1 MESILDKIRGKL
13 SLDVLIG
20 WYKREV
26 LKDEYLA
33 PDKAAMLYQLGKLE
47 EVFNRDNVEAT
58 RYYLLAFKQDP
69 AFALPAISAGSILCS
84 TESFERLLHLYGA
97 AIENVTEPALKS
109 AVIMFLIEALVST
122 GQDKEAMEHLLDLE
136 EMGKYPVHSLVL
148 QEWQHL
154 RSGNEEE
161 LRQVI
166 EKWKVVSENPYVRSQ
181 LCLELARENEKQGN
195 AGLALELL
203 REAAYNGRDYFPTM
217 PEIISA
223 GVRKGELAWLEEMI
237 IDDIDALAQG
247 GDPSSRFLL
256 VEPASSEEAAV
267 MLANFLSIFSSVKK
281 ERLAEDT
288 RIRIYEIVSAAMSA
302 EKFPDCPPLLIEYAR
317 QLGDKEVTAQLIEH
331 YLQQPIEPT
340 EKAWLYWNLVK
351 ADLQGGRTGKAI
363 ESIKEIKNLGF
374 SSSLID
380 SLVPLLHLSLD
391 ERDEMMAYMESL
403 SGEERQDVV
412 TDAIISDLRWFFRGD
427 LESVAKT
434 MSSYE
439 SFSYGMED
447 LAHVAAIESGN
458 SFLKEKALETKIS
471 QEGGGSELSR
481 VERIRLHA
489 FDKPDM
495 KKFAAAS
502 LDFTPSSRPLAV
514 WGALIGLWKLF
525 ESGDEENAT
534 TCLRNAAA
542 NITSN
547 AFSPFIFNQWARSL
561 LGVSVMDE
569 EKGTIPAD
577 EALRGSLGYHT
588 ILSLASRP
596 EGASM
601 AAAWAREQL
610 SELETSPYRPEYI
623 VHVAR
628 SAAKSCDNPE
638 LAAKIN
644 ENLFSSAAVAEH
656 FPNMAMYLALR
667 DGNLEKTL
675 GILDE
680 ANAAHNVA
688 EYEIEH
694 QAPLNTMSAL
704 HALFIEKDF
713 SKVIDILTQ
722 NLAAG
727 GLHSESMFM
736 FMFALPLAMKWDEW
750 IALWSSRKVG
760 PSDEKQGKYETDMD
774 RACMVAGLAL
784 TGEIDHANTFAERIL
799 SIRKG
804 DPASLVVKL
813 YCDLKGNNRKGFT
826 QALRHIGI
834 WMGDAPS
841 RGRISFHVNL
851 LESMEGREESRDV
864 GMVVPDI
871 VNMDFNIASVVEGG
885 LINLTGDVIASSLA
899 QLGKVTDKAHKSAGL
914 LELGEF
920 LESVEEPKHAMK
932 AFEEAL
938 DTDFNDIGAVFGLI
952 RTARALGEDLLLAR
966 ALERLGRM
974 TTDPKKAAE
983 RLVEAGSCYGDAG
996 ARDDKVLGCYEKAF
1010 ELDPSN
1016 DKSFLGMT
1024 EAIEKKGD
1032 LPHLIS
1038 LIERRV
1044 GTISEYRE
1052 LQVLLMKL
1060 ATLKRKAKD
1069 LPGAL
1074 EAVEDLLLITPENAS
1089 DKETALRLKMELLI
1103 NLKKVDQAFQVGS
1116 QLAAEAKDR
1125 KVRRGIIQKCINLA
1139 FQKLNVPEKGLA
1151 FCIKLIED
1159 GDVDKDFVNKTLRI
1173 ALKLGKWDEA
1183 AEIQDKIAET
1193 AATGKEKAV
1202 ALLKKAEIY
1211 LRYAKNL
1218 DKAEEVYKGILKGDP
1233 ARWEVLTRWQA
1244 ARGAKKITG
1253 DELAEYM
1260 DAAYEVLQDDPVNL
1274 DVINTLIRSNRI
1286 LMNTAASR
1294 YYESFLSVLSG
1305 KGAKK
1310 IPSPPGMRPS
1320 LMLAGRTP
1328 TGVLDAE
1335 DIELFYHPD
1344 ERMKLIGDVVR
1355 ALGDETMLG
1364 FLTKEGMIDAEGEI
1378 SPEGTSPV
1386 LKYVRAWGNV
1396 FGIDETPVF
1405 RSSIGEDELFVHPDH
1420 ADGVTVGALGVI
1432 PLMQKA
1438 SFGLGYNLFCLSQQF
1453 RLVPMLEEKKLIG
1466 LIVASISKYGKF
1478 GIEMKDDAG
1487 FEEILSGP
1495 AGDAVVLPL
1504 TSLLEDADLL
1514 TVEDVEEWYDTVVR
1528 GALQVGYLVVGKIE
1542 GLVAYARPDI
1552 QDLDKMPP
1560 EDIAALFGEN
1570 ERLKDVLRFALSR
1583 RYELMRAAVGLE
1595 L

>member
-1 MESILDKIRGKL
+1 MVALLDKIREKL

-33 PDKAAMLYQLGKLE
+33 PDKAALLFQLGKLE
-47 EVFNRDNVEAT
+47 EIFNRDNVEAT

-69 AFALPAISAGSILCS
+69 TFALPVISAGSILCS

-97 AIENVTEPALKS
+97 AIENVTDPALKS
-109 AVIMFLIEALVST
+109 AFIMFLVEALVSM
-122 GQDKEAMEHLLDLE
+122 GQDKQAMEYLLDLE
-136 EMGKYPVHSLVL
+136 GMGKYPVHSLVL
-148 QEWQHL
+148 QEWQHHV
-154 RSGNEEE
+154 SGSEDN
-161 LRQVI
+161 LRQIV

-195 AGLALELL
+195 ADLARELL
-203 REAAYNGRDYFPTM
+203 REAAYNGRDFFPTM
-217 PEIISA
+217 LEIICT
-223 GVRKGELAWLEEMI
+223 GVRRGEFAWLEEMI

-247 GDPSSRFLL
+247 GDPASRFLL
-256 VEPASSEEAAV
+256 VKPASTEEAAV
-267 MLANFLSIFSSVKK
+267 LLAGFLSTFSAVKS
-281 ERLAEDT
+281 ERLTEDT
-288 RIRIYEIVSAAMSA
+288 RVRIYETVNAAMSA

-317 QLGDKEVTAQLIEH
+317 QLSDKEITAQLIEH
-331 YLQQPIEPT
+331 YLRQPIEPI

-391 ERDEMMAYMESL
+391 ERDEMMAYMESI
-403 SGEERQDVV
+403 SREERQDVV
-412 TDAIISDLRWFFRGD
+412 VDAILSDLRWFFRGD
-427 LESVAKT
+427 LASVAKT
-434 MSSYE
+434 LSSYE
-439 SFSYGMED
+439 TFSYGMED
-447 LAHVAAIESGN
+447 IAHVAAIESGD

-471 QEGGGSELSR
+471 KEGGDSALSR

-489 FDKPDM
+489 FEKPDRE
-495 KKFAAAS
+495 KFAAAF
-502 LDFTPSSRPLAV
+502 LDFTPSSKPLAV
-514 WGALIGLWKLF
+514 WGALVGLWKLF
-525 ESGDEENAT
+525 EAGGGEKAASH
-534 TCLRNAAA
+534 LRNAAA

-561 LGVSVMDE
+561 LGVSVLE
-569 EKGTIPAD
+569 EDKAKIPGD

-601 AAAWAREQL
+601 VAEWAQEQL
-610 SELETSPYRPEYI
+610 SELETSPYSPEFV
-623 VHVAR
+623 VHAAR
-628 SAAKSCDNPE
+628 SAAKSSDDPE
-638 LAAKIN
+638 LAAKIQKA
-644 ENLFSSAAVAEH
+644 LFASAAVTEH
-656 FPNMAMYLALR
+656 FPNMAMYLALKEG
-667 DGNLEKTL
+667 DLEKIL
-675 GILDE
+675 GILDQ
-680 ANAAHNVA
+680 ANAAHDVA
-688 EYEIEH
+688 DYDMEH

-713 SKVIDILTQ
+713 SRVIDILAQ

-727 GLHSESMFM
+727 GLHSDSMFL
-736 FMFALPLAMKWDEW
+736 FLFSLPLAMKWEEW
-750 IALWSSRKVG
+750 VALWSSRKVG
-760 PSDEKQGKYETDMD
+760 PADETQGKYETDVD
-774 RACMVAGLAL
+774 RACMIAGLAL
-784 TGEIDHANTFAERIL
+784 TGETDHANTFAERIL

-813 YCDLKGNNRKGFT
+813 YCELKSNNRKGFT

-834 WMGDAPS
+834 WMGVSPS
-841 RGRISFHVNL
+841 RGRVSFHVNL
-851 LESMEGREESRDV
+851 LESMEGREEPRDV
-864 GMVVPDI
+864 GMVMPDI
-871 VNMDFNIASVVEGG
+871 VNMDFNIATVVEGG
-885 LINLTGDVIASSLA
+885 LINLTADVIASSLA
-899 QLGKVTDKAHKSAGL
+899 QLGKLPDKAYKSAGL

-938 DTDFNDIGAVFGLI
+938 DTDPNDIGAVFGLI
-952 RTARALGEDLLLAR
+952 RTARALGENMLLAR
-966 ALERLGRM
+966 ALERLGLM
-974 TTDPKKAAE
+974 TSDSKKAAE
-983 RLVEAGSCYGDAG
+983 KLVEAGSRYSEAG
-996 ARDDKVLGCYEKAF
+996 AKDDRVLGCYKKAF
-1010 ELDPSN
+1010 ELDPAN

-1024 EAIEKKGD
+1024 EAIENKGD
-1032 LPHLIS
+1032 LPQLIS

-1044 GTISEYRE
+1044 GTISEYSE
-1052 LQVLLMKL
+1052 LQTLLMKL

-1074 EAVEDLLLITPENAS
+1074 EAVEDLLLITPESAP
-1089 DKETALRLKMELLI
+1089 DKITALRLKMELLV
-1103 NLKKVDQAFQVGS
+1103 NLKKVDQAFEVGS

-1173 ALKLGKWDEA
+1173 ALKLGRWDEA
-1183 AEIQDKIAET
+1183 AEIQDNIAAT
-1193 AATGKEKAV
+1193 AATGKERAA
-1202 ALLKKAEIY
+1202 ALLKKAEIF

-1218 DKAEEVYKGILKGDP
+1218 EKAEEVYKSILKDDP

-1253 DELAEYM
+1253 DELARYM
-1260 DAAYEVLQDDPVNL
+1260 DAAYEALRDDPVNL
-1274 DVINTLIRSNRI
+1274 DVINTLIRGNRI
-1286 LMNTAASR
+1286 LMNTTASR
-1294 YYESFLSVLSG
+1294 YYESLLNVLSG

-1310 IPSPPGMRPS
+1310 IPSPAGMRPS

-1328 TGVLDAE
+1328 AGVLDAE
-1335 DIELFYHPD
+1335 DLGLLYRPD
-1344 ERMKLIGDVVR
+1344 ERMKLIADVVR
-1355 ALGDETMLG
+1355 ALGNEKMLKLLSKDG
-1364 FLTKEGMIDAEGEI
+1364 LIGAEGEI

-1386 LKYVRAWGNV
+1386 LKYVKAWGSV

-1405 RSSIGEDELFVHPDH
+1405 RSSVGEDGLLVHPDH
-1420 ADGVTVGALGVI
+1420 ADGVTVEALGI
-1432 PLMQKA
+1432 MPLTQQA
-1438 SFGLGYNLFCLSQQF
+1438 SFGLGYNLFCISQGL
-1453 RLVPMLEEKKLIG
+1453 RLVPMLEEKKLIA
-1466 LIVASISKYGKF
+1466 LIGASIGKFGKF
-1478 GIEMKDDAG
+1478 GIEMEDDAG
-1487 FEEILSGP
+1487 FGEFLSGP
-1495 AGDAVVLPL
+1495 AGDAVVLPI
-1504 TSLLEDADLL
+1504 TSLLESADLL
-1514 TVEDVEEWYDTVVR
+1514 TVEDVEEWYNAAAV
-1528 GALQVGYLVVGKIE
+1528 GALQAGYLVVGKIE
-1542 GLVAYARPDI
+1542 GLIAYARPDI
-1552 QDLDKMPP
+1552 EDLEKMSP

-1570 ERLKDVLRFALSR
+1570 ERLKEVLRFALSR
-1583 RYELMRAAVGLE
+1583 RYELMRAAVGME